1 MSNAAPNIDQTAAP
15 VVQGVVM
22 APDGIKSELIH
33 IAAALL
39 RLVPSDLVDDY
50 PQKTYSAGRVARM
63 MERPQEGARILAYRI
78 RQLSDSVHAVNASTV
93 KFSDLAIG
101 DRFLCFSALWTK
113 IDYSSARKHGAESI
127 ALGKRG
133 YGYIGGSFCSFE
145 QNEAVVFV
153 SP

>member
-1 MSNAAPNIDQTAAP
+1 MSNKTTNGNQTAAP

-22 APDGIKSELIH
+22 APAGIKSELIQ
-33 IAAALL
+33 IAACLL

-50 PQKTYSAGRVARM
+50 PQKTYSAGRIARM
-63 MERPQEGARILAYRI
+63 MERPQEAARILAYRI
-78 RQLSDSVHAVNASTV
+78 RQAADSIQAVTASTV
-93 KFSDLAIG
+93 KFSELAIG

-113 IDYSSARKHGAESI
+113 IDYSSARKHGAESM
-127 ALGKRG
+127 ALGKLG
-133 YGYIGGSFCSFE
+133 FGYIGDSFCSFE